1 MRAFAAI
8 CLFLFVSGAPAQG
21 VDYTG
26 FWKRNCEDDQGV
38 QIRRVRESL
47 YAISFCKVGGCTAPG
62 SYRPNSRIEG
72 DPAYEVLGPTR
83 IRLNHPEGGYTA
95 YVKCSSDLNPPSVR
109 R

>member
-1 MRAFAAI
+1 MRNLGIA
-8 CLFLFVSGAPAQG
+8 CLFLFAPGANAQG

-38 QIRRVRESL
+38 QIRRLREGQYS
-47 YAISFCKVGGCTAPG
+47 ISFCKIGGCTAPG
-62 SYRPNSRIEG
+62 GYRPNSRIDG

-83 IRLNHPEGGYTA
+83 IRLKHAEGGYTA
-95 YVKCSSDLNPPSVR
+95 YVKCSSDLNPAPQR

>member
-1 MRAFAAI
+1 MRI
-8 CLFLFVSGAPAQG
+8 LGIIGLFSLATGAMAQG

-38 QIRRVRESL
+38 QIRRLREGL
-47 YAISFCKVGGCTAPG
+47 YSIAFCKIGGCTAPG
-62 SYRPNSRIEG
+62 AYRPNSRIDG

-83 IRLNHPEGGYTA
+83 IRLMHSEGGYTA
-95 YVKCSSDLNPPSVR
+95 YVKCASDLSPPLQR